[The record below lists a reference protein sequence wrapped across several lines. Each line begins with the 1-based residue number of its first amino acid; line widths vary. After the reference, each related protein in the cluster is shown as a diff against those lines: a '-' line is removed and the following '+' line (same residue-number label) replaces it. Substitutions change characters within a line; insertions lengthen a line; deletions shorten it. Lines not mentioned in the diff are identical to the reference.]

1 MSLSLSLSRSVEIEG
16 QPGPDDH
23 RFERRERA
31 CRRARRER
39 VSGGFWGLWT
49 CGPGIALRF
58 RFLVFKLSYYLQ
70 HALGTQI
77 SYNPLVE
84 ALIGVSKQLAR
95 MKLLSTAITS
105 ASSFIG
111 TFRGGRAEG
120 GRGLHFLKQAFLFQG
135 LGFSLGFGV

>member
-1 MSLSLSLSRSVEIEG
+1 MSLSLSLSVEIEG

-111 TFRGGRAEG
+111 TFRGGRAG
-120 GRGLHFLKQAFLFQG
+120 GVGDYI
-135 LGFSLGFGV
+135 SLNRPFCFRV